1 MSFNSRTGW
10 TAIPNKLFEN
20 KDISSDGVRLISW
33 LISHQ
38 KGKFKV
44 SRATIVK
51 ALGFGEHRLRK
62 AIKNAKDAGYLETVS
77 ERCKKTGKFK
87 NRFNVSTDGRFSAS
101 GKPTCIIT
109 PNRTIKREALFLTA
123 FPNSPIK
130 FELFRARL
138 DEALGKFA
146 WEYVIDEAERYNLEV
161 SSRVKGGRIALPE
174 NWLWRLLYPD
184 AGEVIESDCE
194 KESENIEIVS
204 KYAAK

>member
-10 TAIPNKLFEN
+10 TAIPNKLIEEKN
-20 KDISSDGVRLISW
+20 ISSDGYRLISW
-33 LISHQ
+33 LMTHQ

-44 SRATIVK
+44 SRTSIVK

-62 AIKNAKDAGYLETVS
+62 AIKEAKVAGHLETVS

-87 NRFNVSTDGRFSAS
+87 NRLQAPTDGRFSTG

-109 PNRTIKREALFLTA
+109 PNRTTKREALFLTA

-146 WEYVIDEAERYNLEV
+146 WEYVIGEAERYNLEV
-161 SSRVKGGRIALPE
+161 SSRVKGGRVALPE

-184 AGEVIESDCE
+184 AGDVI
-194 KESENIEIVS
+194 ESENIEIVS

>member
-10 TAIPNKLFEN
+10 TAIPNKLIEEKN
-20 KDISSDGVRLISW
+20 ISSDGYRLISW
-33 LISHQ
+33 LMTHQ

-44 SRATIVK
+44 SRTSIVK

-62 AIKNAKDAGYLETVS
+62 AIKEAKVAGHLETVS

-87 NRFNVSTDGRFSAS
+87 NRLQAPTDGRFSTG

-109 PNRTIKREALFLTA
+109 PNRTTKREALFLTA

-146 WEYVIDEAERYNLEV
+146 WEYVIGEAERYNLEV

-184 AGEVIESDCE
+184 AGEVIENDCE
-194 KESENIEIVS
+194 KESENNKIVS
-204 KYAAK
+204 K